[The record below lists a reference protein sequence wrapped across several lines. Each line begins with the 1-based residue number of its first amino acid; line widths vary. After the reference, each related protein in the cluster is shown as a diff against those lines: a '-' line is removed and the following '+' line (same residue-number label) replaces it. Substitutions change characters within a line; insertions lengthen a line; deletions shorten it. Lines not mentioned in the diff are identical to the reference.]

1 MRKVTKVTVEAFLAG
16 REARC
21 GNTVS
26 TGDRLLLHGN
36 VIAEWRGGNVY
47 ATLAG
52 WPTVTTRERLN
63 GLCRLL
69 NYGGFNQHKLEQY
82 FNGRPVGTDE
92 WVQLT
97 YNGGNDNEV

>member
-1 MRKVTKVTVEAFLAG
+1 MRKVTRVTVEAFLR
-16 REARC
+16 REVKFS
-21 GNTVS
+21 GNTKS
-26 TGDRLLLHGN
+26 TGQQLLLHGN

-63 GLCRLL
+63 GLCRCIG
-69 NYGGFNQHKLEQY
+69 YGGFNQHKHEQY
-82 FNGRPVGTDE
+82 FNGRPVGADE

-97 YNGGNDNEV
+97 YEG